1 MTAVAEISKT
11 ADQALAILIAVAEHQ
26 PVPVAGLCRELGMNR
41 TVALRLLTT
50 LRQRGFVR
58 RVGDDYVLGP
68 ALPRLAS
75 QAAPTLRQAAEPVME
90 RLAAGVGETI
100 VLQVADGDQAV
111 ILIQAIGRRHV
122 VRVEQNL
129 IASHPLHLGASGRVL
144 LAYQAGPRIR
154 QLLAR
159 VPNAAAVARELPEI
173 RKRGYA
179 LSHDELQWGVH
190 AVSAPVLGAGGTA
203 VAALAA
209 LIPVN
214 RANQVS
220 GLIGPVVAAA
230 GEIGAALLRADPSAY
245 AAG

>member
-1 MTAVAEISKT
+1 MAEISKT

-41 TVALRLLTT
+41 SVAHRLLTT

-68 ALPRLAS
+68 ALARLAS

-90 RLAAGVGETI
+90 GLAADVGETI
-100 VLQVADGDQAV
+100 VLQVIDGEQAI
-111 ILIQAIGRRHV
+111 ILAQAIGRRHV

-154 QLLAR
+154 QILAG
-159 VPNAAAVARELPEI
+159 VPNAGAVARELPDI

-190 AVSAPVLGAGGTA
+190 AVSAPVLGSGGTA

-214 RANQVS
+214 RASRVS

-230 GEIGAALLRADPSAY
+230 GEIGAALLRAHPGASAV
-245 AAG
+245 G